1 MSALDPALGQTLAGS
16 EAHDLAD
23 RRWNEL
29 KTARAQHEV
38 LWRDIARI
46 FRPYLGGFGLDD
58 PAGRTIEKP
67 LSSAPIYAADSF
79 AATLFGTMTNPS
91 NRWFGFR
98 SNDEDKNADPV
109 NKRWM
114 DVVTNRVLA
123 SFGPSV
129 SPYYATATQVFG
141 SLAVLGNAAEYDELV
156 AEEQKI
162 MDVSVSLAEIVVDI
176 DAWGRVVEVVRRF
189 MLTPGAAARLFRGR
203 LPQSLLEKVEKGSTD
218 RFVFFH
224 HVLKNDDWMPGRR
237 LGPRG
242 KAWLSRYTSEE
253 GKALLREAGY
263 DEMPFHVPRWHVDT
277 GQIYGLGPGFVALS
291 SARIH
296 GFMDDAVVRRA
307 HMAADP
313 ALLAPDR
320 DSIALNG
327 LIRPGKV
334 VYGGVDMQGRQMVRP
349 LELSGAVG
357 LTLQDRQEK
366 LQEVKDAFH
375 FTLTQL
381 VGRTGMT
388 ATEVATINE
397 ERTRLWAPHQGRVQT
412 EYLAPKIER
421 RFSMLWRAGQL
432 PPPPEGLAGA
442 ALEVRYESAAEAAQK
457 SSEGTAAMRLI
468 EDLAPLIQIKPRLAD
483 RLDEDGLIE
492 VLAAARGAPGR
503 VMRSRDEAD
512 AIAQARQQQ
521 EQAMMA
527 MQAMQAGAGAMKDM
541 AGAEAALSGAGA
553 AEGAPA

>member
-1 MSALDPALGQTLAGS
+1 MSAMEFDATLSGT
-16 EAHDLAD
+16 EAYDLAA
-23 RRWNEL
+23 RRWTEL
-29 KTARAQHEV
+29 KTERAQHEA

-67 LSSAPIYAADSF
+67 LSSAPVYAADSF
-79 AATLFGTMTNPS
+79 AATLYGTMTNPA
-91 NRWFGFR
+91 NRWFGFQ
-98 SNDEDKNADPV
+98 SDDDALNAEPEA
-109 NKRWM
+109 KQWM
-114 DVVTNRVLA
+114 DVVTSRVLA
-123 SFGPSV
+123 SFGPAV
-129 SPYYATATQVFG
+129 SPYYSTAMQVFG

-189 MLTPGAAARLFRGR
+189 MLTAGAAMRLFKGR
-203 LPQSLLEKVEKGSTD
+203 VPQKLHEAAEKTPAH
-218 RFVFFH
+218 RFVFYH
-224 HVLKNDDWMPGRR
+224 HVLKNDDWMPGRKI
-237 LGPRG
+237 GARG
-242 KAWLSRYTSEE
+242 RKWMSRYVSEE
-253 GKALLREAGY
+253 GRALLREAGY

-277 GQIYGLGPGFVALS
+277 GQTYGLGPGFVALS

-296 GFMDDAVVRRA
+296 GRMDDAVVRRA
-307 HMAADP
+307 QMAADP

-320 DSIALNG
+320 DTLMLNAQ
-327 LIRPGKV
+327 IRPGKV
-334 VYGGVDMQGRQMVRP
+334 VYGGVDMQGRQMLRP
-349 LELSGAVG
+349 LELTGAVG

-381 VGRTGMT
+381 TGRTGMT

-397 ERTRLWAPHQGRVQT
+397 ERTRLWAPHQGRVQA

-421 RFSMLWRAGQL
+421 RFSILWRAGQL
-432 PPPPEGLAGA
+432 PPPPPVLAGRS
-442 ALEVRYESAAEAAQK
+442 LEVRYESAAEAAQK

-468 EDLAPLIQIKPRLAD
+468 EDLTPLMGVDPRVAD
-483 RLDEDGLIE
+483 RLDTDGLVE

-503 VMRSRDEAD
+503 MLRSRDAAD
-512 AIAQARQQQ
+512 AIATARQQQ
-521 EQAMMA
+521 QQAMMA
-527 MQAMQAGAGAMKDM
+527 MEAMKTGAGAVKDM
-541 AGAEAALSGAGA
+541 AGAEAALANQ
-553 AEGAPA
+553 GAPA